1 MSDFNTENFPDI
13 SFIDNSTIDEVL
25 TDMINDFSDKY
36 EEETGQR
43 ISLAKANP
51 YRLIMYACAVQIYQ
65 AMQYADYAGK
75 MSFLTYAN
83 GDYLDNLAALRGI
96 SRMQATA
103 ARTTLQFS
111 LDSALDSAISSVVAI
126 PAGTRVTNGNDV
138 YFATDKYA
146 EIPAGQI
153 SVTVTATCTETGA
166 AGTGF
171 APGEFMTMVNA
182 IAYVTSVTNTVET
195 YGGAEVE
202 SDEDLKERIYEAPGG
217 YSTTGPNDAYIFH
230 TKNVSM
236 DIGDVYVTS
245 ETPGEVDIYFIM
257 EDGSLPSDSVISDVK
272 NYLNDQTVRPLT
284 DLVSVKAPTA
294 ATYNI
299 DLTYYIAESSAS
311 AVSTI
316 QSDVDSAVSAYNI
329 WQTEKIGRDI
339 NPSFLIQKIME
350 AGVKRVVVNSPE
362 FTVLNESTV
371 AQTGSVTVT
380 YGGVEDD

>member
-1 MSDFNTENFPDI
+1 MSELDTTKFPEI

-25 TDMINDFSDKY
+25 TAMINDFLDKY
-36 EEETGQR
+36 EEETSKR

-83 GDYLDNLAALRGI
+83 GEYLDNLAALRGI
-96 SRMQATA
+96 SRKTATPA
-103 ARTTLQFS
+103 KTTLQFS
-111 LDSALDSAISSVVAI
+111 IESAISSAVAI

-138 YFATDKYA
+138 YFATDEYA
-146 EIPAGQI
+146 EIPAGQT
-153 SVTVTATCTETGA
+153 SVSVAATCTEAGTV
-166 AGTGF
+166 GTGF
-171 APGEFMTMVNA
+171 AVGEFSTLVNT
-182 IAYVTSVTNTVET
+182 IAYVANATNTVET
-195 YGGAEVE
+195 YGGAEAE

-230 TKNVSM
+230 TKNASA

-245 ETPGEVDIYFIM
+245 ESPGEVDVYFIM
-257 EDGSLPSDSVISDVK
+257 NDGTIPSASVIAEVES
-272 NYLNDQTVRPLT
+272 YLNDRTIRPLT
-284 DLVSVKAPTA
+284 DNVSVKMPMTSI
-294 ATYNI
+294 YNI
-299 DLTYYIAESSAS
+299 DLTYYIGTSDTS

-316 QSDVDSAVSAYNI
+316 QDDVAAAVSAYNI

-339 NPSFLIQKIME
+339 NPSYLIKKIME
-350 AGVKRVVVNSPE
+350 VGAKRVVVNSPT

-371 AQTGSVTVT
+371 AKTGTVTVN
-380 YGGVEDD
+380 YGGVEHD

>member
-13 SFIDNSTIDEVL
+13 SFIDNSTIDDVL
-25 TDMINDFSDKY
+25 TDMINDFLDKY

-96 SRMQATA
+96 SRRQATA

-111 LDSALDSAISSVVAI
+111 LDAAINSAVAI

-138 YFATDKYA
+138 YFATDEYA
-146 EIPAGQI
+146 EIPAGQT
-153 SVTVTATCTETGA
+153 SVTVAATCTETGA

-171 APGEFMTMVNA
+171 APGEFGTIVNTL
-182 IAYVTSVTNTVET
+182 AYVVSVTNTVET

-202 SDEDLKERIYEAPGG
+202 SDDDLKERIYEAPGG

-230 TKNVSM
+230 TKNVST

-245 ETPGEVDIYFIM
+245 EAPGEVDIYFIM
-257 EDGSLPSDSVISDVK
+257 EDGSLPSASVISDVE
-272 NYLNDQTVRPLT
+272 NYLNDRTVRPLT

-294 ATYNI
+294 ETYNI
-299 DLTYYIAESSAS
+299 DLTYYIAESNTS

-316 QSDVDSAVSAYNI
+316 QSTVASAVTAYNI

-350 AGVKRVVVNSPE
+350 AGAKRVVVNSPT

-371 AQTGSVTVT
+371 AQTGSVTVN

>member
-1 MSDFNTENFPDI
+1 MSKFNTENFPDI
-13 SFIDNSTIDEVL
+13 SFIDNSTIDDVL
-25 TDMINDFSDKY
+25 TDMINDFLNKY

-96 SRMQATA
+96 SRRQATA
-103 ARTTLQFS
+103 ARTSLQFS
-111 LDSALDSAISSVVAI
+111 LDAAINSAAAI

-146 EIPAGQI
+146 EIPAGQT
-153 SVTVTATCTETGA
+153 SVTVAATCTETGA
-166 AGTGF
+166 VGTGF
-171 APGEFMTMVNA
+171 APGEFGTIVNTL
-182 IAYVTSVTNTVET
+182 AYVVSVTNTVET

-202 SDEDLKERIYEAPGG
+202 SDDDLKERIYEAPGG

-230 TKNVSM
+230 TKNVST

-245 ETPGEVDIYFIM
+245 EAPGEVDIYFIM
-257 EDGSLPSDSVISDVK
+257 KDGSLPSASVILDVE
-272 NYLNDQTVRPLT
+272 NYLNGRNVRPLT

-294 ATYNI
+294 ESYNI
-299 DLTYYIAESSAS
+299 ELTYYIAESNSS
-311 AVSTI
+311 AVPTI
-316 QSDVDSAVSAYNI
+316 QSDVTSAVSAYNI

-350 AGVKRVVVNSPE
+350 AGAKRVVVNSPT

-371 AQTGSVTVT
+371 AQTGSVTVN

>member
-1 MSDFNTENFPDI
+1 MSELNTTKFPEI

-25 TDMINDFSDKY
+25 TAMINDFLDKY
-36 EEETGQR
+36 EEETGER

-83 GDYLDNLAALRGI
+83 GEYLDNLAALRGI
-96 SRMQATA
+96 SRKTATPA
-103 ARTTLQFS
+103 KTTLQFS
-111 LDSALDSAISSVVAI
+111 IESAISSAVAI

-138 YFATDKYA
+138 YFATDEYA
-146 EIPAGQI
+146 EIPAGQT
-153 SVTVTATCTETGA
+153 SVSVAATCTEAGTV
-166 AGTGF
+166 GTGF
-171 APGEFMTMVNA
+171 AVGEFSTLVNT
-182 IAYVTSVTNTVET
+182 IAYVANATNTVET
-195 YGGAEVE
+195 YGGAEAE

-230 TKNVSM
+230 TKNASA

-245 ETPGEVDIYFIM
+245 ESPGEVDVYFIM
-257 EDGSLPSDSVISDVK
+257 NDGTIPSASVIAEVES
-272 NYLNDQTVRPLT
+272 YLNDRTIRPLT
-284 DLVSVKAPTA
+284 DNVSVKMPMTSI
-294 ATYNI
+294 YNI
-299 DLTYYIAESSAS
+299 DLTYYIGTSDTT

-316 QSDVDSAVSAYNI
+316 QDDVAAAVSAYNI

-339 NPSFLIQKIME
+339 NPSYLIKKIME
-350 AGVKRVVVNSPE
+350 VGAKRVVVNSPT

-371 AQTGSVTVT
+371 AKTGTVTVN
-380 YGGVEDD
+380 YGGVEHD